1 MVFQC
6 LIKPPL
12 KENTKPIDLKLH
24 SDIQA
29 VERARFAHQVCFFFF
44 VITEHIVLN
53 KKISLFLFFFLIGI
67 FCVRLLGSREE
78 EFDQAIQDGK
88 RETTEGIHDSLVQ

>member
-1 MVFQC
+1 M
-6 LIKPPL
+6 
-12 KENTKPIDLKLH
+12 
-24 SDIQA
+24 
-29 VERARFAHQVCFFFF
+29 ERARFAHQVFFFFFFF

-53 KKISLFLFFFLIGI
+53 KKLSLFLFFFLIGI

-88 RETTEGIHDSLVQ
+88 RETTEGIHDSLVL